1 MDGEG
6 KRGGRRKEEGNEEMR
21 KDGGAGVSKAEGK
34 EERRKAGVQTS
45 REREEKDR
53 DIDYQN
59 QGRSIQ
65 IPEQSKG
72 CDATLTNDCISANT
86 MKKKMF

>member
-34 EERRKAGVQTS
+34 EERRKAGDNPW
-45 REREEKDR
+45 EL
-53 DIDYQN
+53 
-59 QGRSIQ
+59 
-65 IPEQSKG
+65 SKSDVHL
-72 CDATLTNDCISANT
+72 CLNLRVSFCVVNYFPCISFFYSA
-86 MKKKMF
+86 

>member
-1 MDGEG
+1 M
-6 KRGGRRKEEGNEEMR
+6 
-21 KDGGAGVSKAEGK
+21 GAGCILSKIENK
-34 EERRKAGVQTS
+34 ESYK
-45 REREEKDR
+45 REEKDR

>member
-34 EERRKAGVQTS
+34 EEPNPHSPSTLL
-45 REREEKDR
+45 
-53 DIDYQN
+53 
-59 QGRSIQ
+59 SILFLSLRL
-65 IPEQSKG
+65 IYLLPGPEPINVLASG
-72 CDATLTNDCISANT
+72 FSPAS
-86 MKKKMF
+86 